1 MSAKS
6 EIFWYWVDIEI
17 WLNTNIIVIVYE
29 VTTMKIKLE
38 LTNQSKNPS
47 VGFGDQAEQQ
57 RGSHQAHTPSNCFF

>member
-1 MSAKS
+1 
-6 EIFWYWVDIEI
+6 
-17 WLNTNIIVIVYE
+17 
-29 VTTMKIKLE
+29 MKIKLE